1 MSKRDSMIERIIE
14 AVIEKGIQI
23 GIEKKAFEVVL
34 NAFDKLIPIPIIANI
49 TNLPVEQVMQILK
62 DNQRL

>member
-1 MSKRDSMIERIIE
+1 MSTRDSMIERIIE

>member
-1 MSKRDSMIERIIE
+1 MSTRDSMIERIIE

-49 TNLPVEQVMQILK
+49 TNLPLEQVMQILK